1 MQAAVPVQ
9 LSDAVIIGQ
18 STGQSSGQLPD
29 QATDNTSLQ
38 QDDLSCAAEIDI
50 ADFFLTESDRQ
61 WSCEVSSTAGTR
73 FDDLFFE
80 RSGTANFA
88 GSGIWYWNRDLPTDE
103 VNLAAPGRPAMLM
116 TDIESA
122 NTQLMFRTISETGV
136 EEFYNCVLAGREIEN
151 SSSTL

>member
-80 RSGTANFA
+80 RSGTAN
-88 GSGIWYWNRDLPTDE
+88 
-103 VNLAAPGRPAMLM
+103 MLM